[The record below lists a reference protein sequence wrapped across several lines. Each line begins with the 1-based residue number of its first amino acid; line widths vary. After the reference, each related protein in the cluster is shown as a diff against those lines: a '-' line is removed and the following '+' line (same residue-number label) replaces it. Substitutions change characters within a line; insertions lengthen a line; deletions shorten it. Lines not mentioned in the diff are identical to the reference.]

1 MQRDRGFDYLEFT
14 VLCYLSI
21 RMWAPI
27 NGLIRLALSGSG
39 LRFEPV
45 LGGTPYR
52 SGQASR
58 RTELIVGGSGTS
70 LEFTESR

>member
-1 MQRDRGFDYLEFT
+1 
-14 VLCYLSI
+14 
-21 RMWAPI
+21 MWAPI
-27 NGLIRLALSGSG
+27 NGLIKLALSESG